1 MKRFLVFLLALLLVG
16 CGNRAEPGD
25 AATAAT
31 ETTAEAV
38 TETGTEAVTQPVTE
52 APDPLQE
59 CLDRMTL
66 EEKIGQMI
74 LARCP
79 DGTALEA
86 IEAHHL
92 GGFVLF
98 GRDFENQ
105 TPDTLRQTLRSYQAA
120 SKIPM
125 LLAVDEEG
133 GTVTRVSSRPAF
145 RPEPFPSPRSLYS
158 QGGMPLV
165 LSLESEKAYLLSSLG
180 INVNLAPV
188 CDIAL
193 DVNSFLYSRSLGE
206 DPETTGQF
214 VAQSLQ
220 RMAEYGVGGVM
231 KHFPGYGEN
240 GDTHVD
246 VITDTRSLSQLEG
259 WDLRPFAAG
268 IQTGL
273 GAVLVS
279 HNIVTALDD
288 QNPASLSPNVMAY
301 LRENMG
307 FSGVI
312 ITDDLA
318 MGALKSY
325 TPAQTAV
332 MAVKAGVSMLC
343 STEYEAQITAICEAV
358 SAGEISEETVNDA
371 VYRILSWK
379 HQLGLM

>member
-1 MKRFLVFLLALLLVG
+1 M
-16 CGNRAEPGD
+16 
-25 AATAAT
+25 
-31 ETTAEAV
+31 
-38 TETGTEAVTQPVTE
+38 
-52 APDPLQE
+52 
-59 CLDRMTL
+59 
-66 EEKIGQMI
+66 
-74 LARCP
+74 
-79 DGTALEA
+79 
-86 IEAHHL
+86 
-92 GGFVLF
+92 
-98 GRDFENQ
+98 
-105 TPDTLRQTLRSYQAA
+105 
-120 SKIPM
+120 
-125 LLAVDEEG
+125 
-133 GTVTRVSSRPAF
+133 
-145 RPEPFPSPRSLYS
+145 
-158 QGGMPLV
+158 

-259 WDLRPFAAG
+259 WDLKPFAAG

>member
-1 MKRFLVFLLALLLVG
+1 M
-16 CGNRAEPGD
+16 
-25 AATAAT
+25 
-31 ETTAEAV
+31 
-38 TETGTEAVTQPVTE
+38 
-52 APDPLQE
+52 
-59 CLDRMTL
+59 
-66 EEKIGQMI
+66 
-74 LARCP
+74 
-79 DGTALEA
+79 
-86 IEAHHL
+86 
-92 GGFVLF
+92 
-98 GRDFENQ
+98 
-105 TPDTLRQTLRSYQAA
+105 
-120 SKIPM
+120 
-125 LLAVDEEG
+125 
-133 GTVTRVSSRPAF
+133 
-145 RPEPFPSPRSLYS
+145 
-158 QGGMPLV
+158 
-165 LSLESEKAYLLSSLG
+165 
-180 INVNLAPV
+180 
-188 CDIAL
+188 
-193 DVNSFLYSRSLGE
+193 
-206 DPETTGQF
+206 
-214 VAQSLQ
+214 AQSLQ

-259 WDLRPFAAG
+259 WDLKPFAAG